1 METYIGIWLDHKKAI
16 IYSITG
22 ESETRHVIESGVQT
36 RRRIPGEGK
45 QYTRMGNAFIAPE
58 HRHEERVR
66 HQLDKYYQ
74 EISAYVQDA
83 CDLLI
88 LGPGEAKT
96 ELEKVMQSQKG
107 LAEKVREVELWSS
120 GDKSYGGVGWI
131 RFNKIY
137 VSPYYISSHFD
148 EKIQFLMYYFT

>member
-107 LAEKVREVELWSS
+107 LAEKVREVESADRLTDRQIAAWVREFTAKRRVFRHPLSH
-120 GDKSYGGVGWI
+120 
-131 RFNKIY
+131 
-137 VSPYYISSHFD
+137 PYA
-148 EKIQFLMYYFT
+148 L